1 MTVHGPL
8 SRIPGVLL
16 ATDTLLLASC
26 GGGNAPAGG
35 PPGGPGGAPAVTVM
49 PVEAA
54 DVTLTTELPGRTAPS
69 LVAEVRPQVGGII
82 RQRLFAEGG
91 TVKAG
96 QALYQIDPA
105 IFQANVDSAAAA
117 LARAEANRDMARL
130 KANRHAEL
138 VKTGAVSQQAHEE
151 AQAGLKQAEAD
162 VGAARAALDR
172 ARVDLDFTRLAS
184 PISGRIGRSAVT
196 PGALVTANQAA
207 ALATIQQLD
216 PIYVDLS
223 QSSTEMARLNREF
236 AQGKLRRLADGK
248 VPVTLTL
255 EDGSAYAQAGTLA
268 FSEVSVDPQTGTVAL
283 RAVFP
288 NPDGTLLPGMFV
300 RAKLAQGVREG
311 AVRVPHAAVSRDP
324 LGNAQVMVVGTDN
337 VVQPRPVQVAQS
349 EGSEW
354 VVTDGLAAGDR
365 VITEGLQRARP
376 GATVTPLLP
385 GEAPEPPAGSPAGA
399 PAAAP
404 KTR

>member
-1 MTVHGPL
+1 MTIHGKP

-16 ATDTLLLASC
+16 VCTTLLLASC

-49 PVEAA
+49 PVEAVN
-54 DVTLTTELPGRTAPS
+54 VTLTTELPGRTAAS
-69 LVAEVRPQVGGII
+69 LVAEVRPQVNGIV
-82 RQRLFAEGG
+82 RQRLFTEGG

-105 IFQANVDSAAAA
+105 IYQANVDSAAAA

-130 KANRHAEL
+130 KAGRHEDL
-138 VKTGAVSQQAHEE
+138 VKTGAVSRQAHDE
-151 AQAGLKQAEAD
+151 AQAGLKQAEAE
-162 VGAARAALDR
+162 VSAAHAALER
-172 ARVDLDFTRLAS
+172 TRVDLNYTRLAS
-184 PISGRIGRSAVT
+184 PISGRIGRSSVT
-196 PGALVTANQAA
+196 PGALVTANQPA

-223 QSSTEMARLNREF
+223 QSSAEMGRLRREF
-236 AQGKLRRLADGK
+236 EQGKLRRLADGK

-255 EDGSAYAQAGTLA
+255 EDGSAYTHAGTLA
-268 FSEVSVDPQTGTVAL
+268 FSEVAVDPQTGTVAL

-288 NPDGTLLPGMFV
+288 NPDGALLPGMYV
-300 RAKLAQGVREG
+300 RATLAQGVREG

-324 LGNAQVMVVGTDN
+324 LGNAQVMVVDADN
-337 VVQPRPVQVAQS
+337 VVQPRPVQIAQS

-354 VVTDGLAAGDR
+354 VVSEGLDAGDR
-365 VITEGLQRARP
+365 VIIEGLQRAQP
-376 GATVTPLLP
+376 GMTVTPLHP
-385 GEAPEPPAGSPAGA
+385 GKAPQASAGAPAGA
-399 PAAAP
+399 P
-404 KTR
+404 KSR